1 MIEIERTHHMKE
13 PGTRTG
19 MDGETGRTERS
30 EGEARGSRGIRNPHR
45 ILKNEGGRVTT
56 VDLM

>member
-1 MIEIERTHHMKE
+1 MKE